1 MPPIS
6 GYGYGLSR
14 GLPHNVRNWWVR
26 LTRMRCNALLVNP
39 SSGIL
44 NPKGPAIEPLGT
56 RFWVTNNHRSPVSV
70 SNTIQIYTVDVAKQF
85 KDQSQCDT
93 NMCGEINQF
102 ETPKHHR
109 KNEETITT
117 FATPWLEPKIE
128 SWEVQCYS
136 SPFSFARNHP
146 HSNGNWNE
154 HVNN

>member
-14 GLPHNVRNWWVR
+14 GLPHNMRNWRVR

-44 NPKGPAIEPLGT
+44 NPKGPAIE
-56 RFWVTNNHRSPVSV
+56 HRSPVSV
-70 SNTIQIYTVDVAKQF
+70 LNTIQIYTVDVAKQF

-102 ETPKHHR
+102 ETPKHRR

-117 FATPWLEPKIE
+117 FATPWLEPNNE
-128 SWEVQCYS
+128 SWEVQCC
-136 SPFSFARNHP
+136 SPPPALLLGIIRT
-146 HSNGNWNE
+146 
-154 HVNN
+154 VMAMKM